1 MDDLG
6 GVGGLGDL
14 EGLWRFG
21 RSGMFGMFG
30 VCGKFGMFG
39 RLLEEVGSTGAAL
52 LNGLFEIR
60 CPKNNKAVF
69 RPKDQSHGQY
79 KLLPNMPA

>member
-1 MDDLG
+1 MKGFRRFVEVWEVWDVWDVW
-6 GVGGLGDL
+6 GV
-14 EGLWRFG
+14 W
-21 RSGMFGMFG
+21 
-30 VCGKFGMFG
+30 KFGMFG

-79 KLLPNMPA
+79 KLLPNMPT